1 MPKYLLK
8 NKHTSCITVCL
19 IITANSVSKKVTR
32 IQHRLNCYVFSQWR
46 RKQCTWKCI
55 SFRYNQVRDSSQHYL
70 NDFEDNPSRDNEEIS
85 SFYLGTLESS
95 KNSGLSSSS
104 YELSQY
110 MNGAEH
116 SDAAPQPY
124 GGEHAVPLT
133 STSFLLMPLF
143 LKLCISSDQ
152 AHVHQMSAPL
162 KYSIPHAVVS
172 FGPAGQL
179 IRVTTGLSAQ
189 ENVSHLEIHSLEV
202 GSVKLFKKSNRF
214 SWRIL
219 LIYYQMKIIALSWTL
234 RVLKIY
240 YSQTNRI
247 DLGLLERISQIHNYF
262 AHVSDN

>member
-133 STSFLLMPLF
+133 STSSLLMPLIFKALYF
-143 LKLCISSDQ
+143 LRPSTCASDVSSSEVLYPSCCYQFWACGSTDSG
-152 AHVHQMSAPL
+152 HYRL
-162 KYSIPHAVVS
+162 VS
-172 FGPAGQL
+172 
-179 IRVTTGLSAQ
+179 TGECQPPGNPQS
-189 ENVSHLEIHSLEV
+189 
-202 GSVKLFKKSNRF
+202 GGRF
-214 SWRIL
+214 S
-219 LIYYQMKIIALSWTL
+219 Q
-234 RVLKIY
+234 V
-240 YSQTNRI
+240 
-247 DLGLLERISQIHNYF
+247 
-262 AHVSDN
+262 V

>member
-1 MPKYLLK
+1 MLPL
-8 NKHTSCITVCL
+8 NPME
-19 IITANSVSKKVTR
+19 VSTQFLSR
-32 IQHRLNCYVFSQWR
+32 PHRLCLCLF
-46 RKQCTWKCI
+46 
-55 SFRYNQVRDSSQHYL
+55 
-70 NDFEDNPSRDNEEIS
+70 
-85 SFYLGTLESS
+85 
-95 KNSGLSSSS
+95 
-104 YELSQY
+104 
-110 MNGAEH
+110 
-116 SDAAPQPY
+116 
-124 GGEHAVPLT
+124 
-133 STSFLLMPLF
+133 F
-143 LKLCISSDQ
+143 LKLCIFSDQ

-162 KYSIPHAVVS
+162 KYSIPHAVIS

-219 LIYYQMKIIALSWTL
+219 LIFYQMKIIALSWTL
-234 RVLKIY
+234 RVLKVY